1 MAAADEEGLTPVP
14 ATTPFEAEE
23 RVAREFG
30 AYRAEW
36 LDDRLFSLFR
46 EPQYIGSLI
55 ADQPIVLEGGRG
67 TGKTT
72 VLKGLSFRGQFA
84 RGGED
89 PAVVGDWSFVGLYY
103 KVTMSHMAPFQGAEL
118 PPGRWIRLFSHYLNL
133 IHCGLIADFLHWHGS
148 QTGGL
153 VELGRDAIE
162 EVAIG
167 LHLGEVADTAA
178 LLRAIRRSHAEF
190 EAFINNVA
198 GEAGPSLSMLG
209 APQRA
214 LAQAAVATEQLAGK
228 RFYLLIDEYENFSDY
243 QQRVFNTLIKESG
256 GPLVYKVGVREEG
269 WPQRETLNPAQRLEE
284 PQDFKRIN
292 ITDEL
297 DRGGAFVDFAAAVCR
312 ERLAGLELAGADLAA
327 LLPGLTEDAEA
338 ERLGVGP
345 LAEEARRI
353 LRNEAPDAGA
363 AEGVGALPDLKA
375 YLVLEWARAHDEPVD
390 EVARDFFERSESWD
404 DRYGNYKHTL
414 LYTIRAGK
422 SGIRKYYAGWQT
434 LCLLAANNIRF
445 LLQLVE
451 TSLRLHIRAGATLGD
466 PVDPAI
472 QTTAA
477 QEVGEKNLFQLESV
491 SGVGHQLLRL
501 LLGLGRIF
509 GRLAAG
515 GTRHRPETNQ
525 FELPGRV
532 SAQEQPTDEQTRRIA
547 HLLNQAVM
555 NLALI
560 RISANKLQ
568 AASDIADDQYLVH
581 PMVSA
586 FFVFSYRRKR
596 KMTLRPLQL
605 LALIDDHQAAIR
617 ELLGEAEDIGAA
629 TEQADDDLPDQ
640 MRLFAEYYRATS

>member
-1 MAAADEEGLTPVP
+1 MAAADEARLTSSAGLTP
-14 ATTPFEAEE
+14 FEEEE

-36 LDDRLFSLFR
+36 LDERLFSLFR

-84 RGGED
+84 RGGSD
-89 PAVVGDWSFVGLYY
+89 PAGFADWSFFGLYY
-103 KVTMSHMAPFQGAEL
+103 KVTMSHVAPFAGSEL
-118 PPGRWIRLFSHYLNL
+118 PDDHWVRLFSHYVNL
-133 IHCGLIADFLHWHGS
+133 IHCGLIADFLRWHGA
-148 QTGGL
+148 QTGAL
-153 VELGRDAIE
+153 VEVSADAIE
-162 EVAIG
+162 DVVIS
-167 LHLGEVADTAA
+167 LHLRDVTDTAS
-178 LLRAIRRSHAEF
+178 LLRAIRRTHAEF

-198 GEAGPSLSMLG
+198 GEAGPRLSMLG
-209 APQRA
+209 APQQL
-214 LAQAAVATEQLAGK
+214 LAQAVLATEEFVGK

-256 GPLVYKVGVREEG
+256 GGLIYKIGVREEG

-284 PQDFKRIN
+284 PQDFKRVN

-297 DRGGAFVDFAAAVCR
+297 GRAGAFLEFAESVCS
-312 ERLAGLELAGADLAA
+312 ERLDGLGLDRASLAT

-345 LAEEARRI
+345 LADEARDV
-353 LRNEAPDAGA
+353 LREAAPDATA
-363 AEGVGALPDLKA
+363 KEAVDALPDLKA
-375 YLVLEWARAHDEPVD
+375 YLVIEWARAHDEPVD
-390 EVARDFFERSESWD
+390 AVARDFFERADSWD
-404 DRYGNYKHTL
+404 ERYGNYKHTL
-414 LYTIRAGK
+414 LYTIKTGK
-422 SGIRKYYAGWQT
+422 SGIRKYYAGWPT
-434 LCLLAANNIRF
+434 LCLLAGSNIRY

-451 TSLRLHIRAGATLGD
+451 TSLRLHIRAGGELGD
-466 PVDPAI
+466 PVDPDV
-472 QTTAA
+472 QTVAA

-491 SGVGHQLLRL
+491 SGVGQQLLRL

-509 GRLAAG
+509 GQLAAG

-532 SAQEQPTDEQTRRIA
+532 PPVEQPTEEEARRVA
-547 HLLNQAVM
+547 LLLNQAVM

-568 AASDIADDQYLVH
+568 SASDIADDQYIVH
-581 PMVSA
+581 PMFSA

-596 KMTLRPLQL
+596 KMTLRPRQL
-605 LALIDDHQAAIR
+605 LALIDNHQAAIR
-617 ELLGEAEDIGAA
+617 AVLGEADETEAA
-629 TEQADDDLPDQ
+629 IHVAEDLPDQ
-640 MRLFAEYYRATS
+640 MRLFAEYYRAAS